1 MCIVAYVSGHGFGHS
16 AREVEIL
23 RRLPPDIPLV
33 VKTGAPEW
41 FWRSEVTRPFTFVAD
56 TFDVGTVQTTSV
68 DVDARATL
76 AAYQEMTARNAARA
90 DDEMADMERR
100 GAHLIVTDVPS
111 FPLTLAARLGV
122 PGVCIANFTWADIY
136 AELGE
141 GAEPGL
147 ALIAERLANEYAQAA
162 LLLDA
167 GLSLPMPYFPQRVN
181 VGIVARPHRDRRNEL
196 VRLLGL
202 DDHKRIALLYVG
214 DWGLPLRWPLLET
227 FASGWHFISLI
238 PPPDPV
244 ANLTVLPQTAL
255 PHPDLVASCDLV
267 VSKPGYG
274 LVGECLSSG
283 TPLLYCPRTGFA
295 EYAALD
301 AALSS
306 WPGGLRVD
314 ATDFLALNWRDALDQ
329 LPPRGSLPKITADG
343 GPRAAAL
350 LTQFYR
356 EGKLPANFAETP
368 VLP

>member
-23 RRLPPDIPLV
+23 RRLPADVPLV
-33 VKTGAPEW
+33 VKTAAPEW
-41 FWRSEVTRPFTFVAD
+41 FWRSEVARPFTFVAD

-76 AAYQEMTARNAARA
+76 AAYEEITARNAARA
-90 DDEMADMERR
+90 DGELADLARR
-100 GAHLIVTDVPS
+100 GARLIVTDVPS

-122 PGVCIANFTWADIY
+122 PGVCVANFTWSDIY

-141 GAEPGL
+141 SAEPGL
-147 ALIAERLANEYAQAA
+147 APVAERLAAEYAHAT

-167 GLSLPMPYFPQRVN
+167 GLSLPMPYFPHRAN
-181 VGIVARPHRDRRNEL
+181 VGIVARPHADRRGEL
-196 VRLLGL
+196 VRWLGV
-202 DDHKRIALLYVG
+202 DDATRIALLYVG
-214 DWGLPLRWPLLET
+214 NWDLPLSWPRLEN
-227 FASGWHFISLI
+227 FAPDWHFVSLS
-238 PPPDPV
+238 PPPAPV
-244 ANLTVLPQTAL
+244 ANLTVLPQTVL
-255 PHPDLVASCDLV
+255 RHPDLVASCDV
-267 VSKPGYG
+267 VISKPGYG

-301 AALSS
+301 AALSA
-306 WPGGLRVD
+306 WPGGLRLG
-314 ATDFLALNWRDALDQ
+314 AADFLALNWRAALDR

-350 LTQFYR
+350 LTQIYW

-368 VLP
+368 GLP